1 MPNFTDGF
9 STRNL
14 HFHDHS
20 YKNNVV
26 FVMGATG
33 TGKSRLSIDLA
44 ECFNGA
50 VINSDK
56 MQVYKGLDV
65 VTNKVTEQECKGIP
79 HHLLG
84 FRDPDLDYT
93 ATHFGFDAIN
103 AIESIIQQD
112 KLPII
117 AGGSNSFIEYLVE
130 YHPSFSSWYH
140 CCFLWVDVNPS
151 ILEQFVSIRVD
162 RMIEQGFVDE
172 VRGIFCPDADYK
184 QGVRRAIGVPE
195 MDSFL
200 RAERDSDCN
209 PKTLEIL
216 LQIAIDDVKRNT
228 RTLSHRQR
236 NKIRRLR
243 ELWNWNI
250 HRIDATAAFSMKRMD
265 SRHVWEKQVVNRSKT
280 IVDDF
285 CNTKYPKNTQH
296 HYDNTHF
303 TPKFLV
309 EA

>member
-1 MPNFTDGF
+1 
-9 STRNL
+9 
-14 HFHDHS
+14 
-20 YKNNVV
+20 
-26 FVMGATG
+26 MGPTG
-33 TGKSRLSIDLA
+33 TGKSRLSINLA
-44 ECFNGA
+44 ERFNGA

-79 HHLLG
+79 HYLLG
-84 FRDPDLDYT
+84 FTDPDLDYT
-93 ATHFGFDAIN
+93 PTHFGFDAIN

-130 YHPSFSSWYH
+130 YHPYFSSCYR

-172 VRGIFCPDADYK
+172 VRGIFCPNADYK
-184 QGVRRAIGVPE
+184 QGIRRAIGVPE

-209 PKTLEIL
+209 PKTLETL
-216 LQIAIDDVKRNT
+216 LQIAIDKVKRNT
-228 RTLSHRQR
+228 QNLSDRQR
-236 NKIRRLR
+236 KKIRRLK
-243 ELWNWNI
+243 ELRNWNI
-250 HRIDATAAFSMKRMD
+250 HRIDATAAFSVKGKD
-265 SRHVWEKQVVNRSKT
+265 SRHVWEKQVVDRSKM

-285 CNTKYPKNTQH
+285 CNTKYPKTQIPA
-296 HYDNTHF
+296 TERLF
-303 TPKFLV
+303 KRPPLI
-309 EA
+309 ELAC